1 MEVIVNVVIGLLT
14 AVIVQVL
21 KKIKLP
27 SKFAPIIVL
36 VVAGIIVSIAKA
48 LGLTPDLKTI
58 QDAIMTALGIGG
70 VTALGYD
77 QIKKLGEPK
86 K

>member
-1 MEVIVNVVIGLLT
+1 MDVLVNVIIGSLT
-14 AVIVQVL
+14 AIIVQAL

-36 VVAGIIVSIAKA
+36 VVSGIIVSIANA
-48 LGLTPDLKTI
+48 LGFTPDINSIKE
-58 QDAIMTALGIGG
+58 ALYAAFGIGG
-70 VTALGYD
+70 GTALIYD

-86 K
+86 